1 MEILVLLRKKLL
13 HANREIIKEEG
24 DIEINGYSIINENSD
39 LEVEL
44 DIDLIYQ
51 KIKRYNL
58 ASNVAQNIT
67 TNTKE
72 EEGRKKVKEER
83 KERKEY
89 EDSLG
94 ILRDHLDKVLHIR
107 TNHAV
112 GIVKL
117 MRFET
122 RNGNTAIVRRSKA
135 KEKDFPSI
143 ESAAHKK
150 RDLSVSGLAN
160 ERAKEAERKKSGGNV
175 SFFSFLSRT
184 ARREVNSRRAACNAA
199 VHLVIT
205 IDTHSKLVNSSVLI

>member
-72 EEGRKKVKEER
+72 EEGRKKVNEKR

-112 GIVKL
+112 DIVKL
-117 MRFET
+117 MRFDT
-122 RNGNTAIVRRSKA
+122 RNSNTAIVRRSKA
-135 KEKDFPSI
+135 KEKDVPSI

-184 ARREVNSRRAACNAA
+184 ARREVNSREAACNAA

>member
-184 ARREVNSRRAACNAA
+184 ARREVNSREAACNAA

>member
-1 MEILVLLRKKLL
+1 MY
-13 HANREIIKEEG
+13 ANRQTLKEEG

-39 LEVEL
+39 LEVES

-72 EEGRKKVKEER
+72 EEGRKKVNEKR

-112 GIVKL
+112 DIVKL
-117 MRFET
+117 MRFDT
-122 RNGNTAIVRRSKA
+122 RNSNTAIVRRSKA
-135 KEKDFPSI
+135 KEKDVPSI

-160 ERAKEAERKKSGGNV
+160 ERAKEAERKKNGGNGP
-175 SFFSFLSRT
+175 FFSFLSRT
-184 ARREVNSRRAACNAA
+184 ARREVNSREAACNAA
-199 VHLVIT
+199 VHLVIA
-205 IDTHSKLVNSSVLI
+205 IDTHSKLIYSSVLI